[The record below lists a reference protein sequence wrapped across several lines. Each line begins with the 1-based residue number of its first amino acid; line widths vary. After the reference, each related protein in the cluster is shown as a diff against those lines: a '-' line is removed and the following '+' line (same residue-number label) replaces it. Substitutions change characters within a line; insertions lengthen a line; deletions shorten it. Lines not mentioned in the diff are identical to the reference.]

1 MDLRAA
7 AVSSTAQ
14 PRFYAAR
21 LAGTSVF
28 DPIGDAVAKVR
39 DVVVV
44 PQSRASARAVGLVVE
59 VSAKRRVFLPI
70 TRVTSISPGQVIST
84 GVLNV
89 RRFEKRTGE
98 LLVIG
103 ELLDRAVTLND
114 GSGEATVL
122 DIALDQ
128 DRHRDWNVSRLHLR
142 RRRRGSSLSRLVSRG
157 ETLTVELAEVSGLY
171 GSQAEQSAHLLAA
184 SYQDLN
190 PADLAEIIHELAP
203 KRRIE
208 LAGEL
213 ADERLAD
220 VIEELPE
227 DIRVEVVTGLDATRA
242 ADILDVMD
250 PDDAADLV
258 QELPD
263 SVAAHLLNLME
274 PEEAEDVRRLLAY
287 DEYTAGGMMT
297 TEPLI
302 VAPETPV
309 AHCLAMISREAIH
322 AALASTVHVCRSPL
336 ETPTGKLLGIVH
348 FQQLLR
354 ERPDRPVGEIIDQDK
369 VAVEPTA
376 PLSTV
381 TREMATYNLVSMPVI
396 DEDGRLLGAVTVDDV
411 LDHVLPDD
419 WREQDEPPPTT
430 GQIDLSEIAR
440 ATARDAEDDAAT
452 ED

>member
-1 MDLRAA
+1 M
-7 AVSSTAQ
+7 STTAQ

-21 LAGTSVF
+21 LAGTTVF
-28 DPIGDAVAKVR
+28 DPIGDVVATVR

-44 PQSRASARAVGLVVE
+44 PQTRASAHAVGFVVE

-103 ELLDRAVTLND
+103 DLLDRAVTMVD
-114 GSGEATVL
+114 GTGEATVL

-128 DRHRDWNVSRLHLR
+128 NRHRDWEVSRLHLR

-157 ETLTVELAEVSGLY
+157 ETLTVELAEVNGLY

-190 PADLAEIIHELAP
+190 PADLAEIIQELDP

-213 ADERLAD
+213 ADQRLAD
-220 VIEELPE
+220 VLEELPE
-227 DIRVEVVTGLDATRA
+227 DVRVEVVTGMDATRA
-242 ADILDVMD
+242 ADVLDVMN

-258 QELPD
+258 QELPEH
-263 SVAAHLLNLME
+263 VAAHLLNLME

-336 ETPTGKLLGIVH
+336 ETPSGKLLGIVH

-354 ERPDRPVGEIIDQDK
+354 ERPDRAVGEILDQDK
-369 VAVEPTA
+369 VAVRPTA
-376 PLSTV
+376 PLSEV
-381 TREMATYNLVSMPVI
+381 TREMATYNLVSIPVI
-396 DEDGRLLGAVTVDDV
+396 DDDGRLLGAVTVDDV

-419 WREQDEPPPTT
+419 WREQNEPPTST

-440 ATARDAEDDAAT
+440 ATARDAEDSAAADRPKG
-452 ED
+452 E

>member
-1 MDLRAA
+1 M
-7 AVSSTAQ
+7 STTAQ

-21 LAGTSVF
+21 LAGTTVF
-28 DPIGDAVAKVR
+28 DPIGDVVATVR

-44 PQSRASARAVGLVVE
+44 PQTRTSAHAVGFVVE

-103 ELLDRAVTLND
+103 DLLDRAVTMVD
-114 GSGEATVL
+114 GTGEATVL

-128 DRHRDWNVSRLHLR
+128 NRHRDWEVSRLHLR

-157 ETLTVELAEVSGLY
+157 ETLTVELAEVNGLY

-190 PADLAEIIHELAP
+190 PADLAEIIQELDP

-213 ADERLAD
+213 ADQRLAD
-220 VIEELPE
+220 VLEELPE
-227 DIRVEVVTGLDATRA
+227 DIRVEVVTGMDATRA
-242 ADILDVMD
+242 ADVLDVMN

-258 QELPD
+258 QELPEH
-263 SVAAHLLNLME
+263 VAAHLLNLME

-336 ETPTGKLLGIVH
+336 ETPSGKLLGIVH

-354 ERPDRPVGEIIDQDK
+354 ERPDRAVGEILDQDK
-369 VAVEPTA
+369 VAVRPTA
-376 PLSTV
+376 PLSEV
-381 TREMATYNLVSMPVI
+381 TREMATYNLVSIPVI
-396 DEDGRLLGAVTVDDV
+396 DDDGRLLGAVTVDDV

-419 WREQDEPPPTT
+419 WREQNEPPTST

-440 ATARDAEDDAAT
+440 ATARDAEDSAAADRT
-452 ED
+452 KGE

>member
-1 MDLRAA
+1 M
-7 AVSSTAQ
+7 SSTAQ

-21 LAGTSVF
+21 LTGTTVF
-28 DPIGDAVAKVR
+28 DPLGDVVATVR

-44 PQSRASARAVGLVVE
+44 PQARESARAVGLVVE
-59 VSAKRRVFLPI
+59 VAAKRRAFLPI
-70 TRVTSISPGQVIST
+70 TRVTAISPGQVIST

-103 ELLDRAVTLND
+103 DLLDRVVTLSD

-128 DRHRDWNVSRLHLR
+128 DRHKDWTISRLFLR
-142 RRRRGSSLSRLVSRG
+142 RRRRGGGPLGRLVSRG
-157 ETLTVELAEVSGLY
+157 ETITTPVAEVSGLY
-171 GSQAEQSAHLLAA
+171 GTQAEQSAHLLAA

-190 PADLAEIIHELAP
+190 PADLGEIIQELDA

-213 ADERLAD
+213 ADDRLAD
-220 VIEELPE
+220 VLGELPE
-227 DIRVEVVTGLDATRA
+227 DIRVEVVTGLDAARA
-242 ADILDVMD
+242 ADVLDVMD
-250 PDDAADLV
+250 PDDAADIV
-258 QELPD
+258 GELPEQ
-263 SVAAHLLNLME
+263 VAGQLLDLMA

-297 TEPLI
+297 TEPLV

-309 AHCLAMISREAIH
+309 AHCLAMISREALH

-336 ETPTGKLLGIVH
+336 ETPTGRLLGIVH

-354 ERPDRPVGEIIDQDK
+354 ERPDRPVGEILDADK
-369 VAVEPTA
+369 VAVPPTA
-376 PLSTV
+376 PLSGV
-381 TREMATYNLVSMPVI
+381 TREMATYNLVSIPVI

-411 LDHVLPDD
+411 LDHMLPDD
-419 WREQDEPPPTT
+419 WREQDEPVPTT
-430 GQIDLSEIAR
+430 GQIDLSQIAR
-440 ATARDAEDDAAT
+440 ATARDDAE
-452 ED
+452 EG

>member
-1 MDLRAA
+1 M
-7 AVSSTAQ
+7 STTAP

-21 LAGTSVF
+21 LAGTTVF
-28 DPIGDAVAKVR
+28 DPIGDVVATVR

-44 PQSRASARAVGLVVE
+44 PQTRTSARAVGLVVE
-59 VSAKRRVFLPI
+59 VSVKRRVFLPI

-103 ELLDRAVTLND
+103 DLLDRAVTLND
-114 GSGEATVL
+114 GSGEASVL

-128 DRHRDWNVSRLHLR
+128 NRHRDWEVSRLHLR
-142 RRRRGSSLSRLVSRG
+142 RRPKGGSLSRLVSRG
-157 ETLTVELAEVSGLY
+157 QTLTVELHEVAGLY
-171 GSQAEQSAHLLAA
+171 GTQAEQSAHLLAA

-190 PADLAEIIHELAP
+190 PADLAEIIQELET

-220 VIEELPE
+220 VLEELPE
-227 DIRVEVVTGLDATRA
+227 DIRVEVVTGLDAKRA
-242 ADILDVMD
+242 ADVLDVMD

-263 SVAAHLLNLME
+263 AVASQLLNLME
-274 PEEAEDVRRLLAY
+274 PEEAEDVRRLMAY

-309 AHCLAMISREAIH
+309 AHCLAMISREAVH

-354 ERPDRPVGEIIDQDK
+354 ERPDRAVGEIIDPDRA
-369 VAVEPTA
+369 AVEPTA
-376 PLSTV
+376 PLSFV
-381 TREMATYNLVSMPVI
+381 TREMATYNLVSIPVI

-430 GQIDLSEIAR
+430 GQIDLSQIAR
-440 ATARDAEDDAAT
+440 ATARDAEDEPTTDRTKGA
-452 ED
+452 

>member
-1 MDLRAA
+1 M
-7 AVSSTAQ
+7 SSNQ
-14 PRFYAAR
+14 HQRFYAAR

-28 DPIGDAVAKVR
+28 DPLGDVVAKVR
-39 DVVVV
+39 DVVVL
-44 PQSRASARAVGLVVE
+44 PQPRGSARAVGFVVE
-59 VSAKRRVFLPI
+59 VGGKRRVFLPI

-84 GVLNV
+84 GLLNV
-89 RRFEKRTGE
+89 RRFEKRAGE

-103 ELLDRAVTLND
+103 DLLDRVVTLTD
-114 GSGEATVL
+114 GSGEATVE
-122 DIALDQ
+122 DIALDRNRQ
-128 DRHRDWNVSRLHLR
+128 REWELSRLHVR
-142 RRRRGSSLSRLVSRG
+142 RHRKGGSLSRLMSRG
-157 ETLTVELAEVSGLY
+157 ETLTVPMSDVTGLY
-171 GSQAEQSAHLLAA
+171 GTQAEQSAALLAA

-190 PADLAEIIHELAP
+190 PADLAEIMQELDA

-208 LAGEL
+208 LSGEL

-220 VIEELPE
+220 VLEELPE
-227 DIRVEVVTGLDATRA
+227 DTRVEIITAMEAKRA
-242 ADILDVMD
+242 ADVLDAMD

-263 SVAAHLLNLME
+263 SVADRLLDLME

-287 DEYTAGGMMT
+287 DEYTAGGLMT

-309 AHCLAMISREAIH
+309 AHCLAMISREEVH

-336 ETPTGKLLGIVH
+336 ETPTGRLLGIVH

-354 ERPDRPVGEIIDQDK
+354 ERPDRAVGEILDQDK
-369 VAVEPTA
+369 VVLSPSS
-376 PLSTV
+376 PLSQV
-381 TREMATYNLVSMPVI
+381 TREMATYNLVSIPVV
-396 DEDGRLLGAVTVDDV
+396 DEDGHLLGAVTVDDV

-419 WREQDEPPPTT
+419 WREQDEVPVTT

-440 ATARDAEDDAAT
+440 GT
-452 ED
+452 ERT

>member
-1 MDLRAA
+1 M
-7 AVSSTAQ
+7 SSAQ
-14 PRFYAAR
+14 LARFYAAR
-21 LAGTSVF
+21 LAGTTVF
-28 DPIGDAVAKVR
+28 DPIGDVVAKVR
-39 DVVVV
+39 DVVVL
-44 PQSRASARAVGLVVE
+44 PQARSSARAVGFVVE
-59 VSAKRRVFLPI
+59 VAAKRRVFLPI

-89 RRFEKRTGE
+89 RRFEKRAGE

-103 ELLDRAVTLND
+103 DLLDRAVTLND

-128 DRHRDWNVSRLHLR
+128 NRHKDWEVSRLHVR

-157 ETLTVELAEVSGLY
+157 ETLTVQITEVSGLF
-171 GSQAEQSAHLLAA
+171 GTQAEQSAHLLAA

-190 PADLAEIIHELAP
+190 PADLAEIIQELDA

-220 VIEELPE
+220 ALEELPE
-227 DIRVEVVTGLDATRA
+227 DVRVEVVTGLDPTRA
-242 ADILDVMD
+242 ADVLDVMD
-250 PDDAADLV
+250 PDDAADLL
-258 QELPD
+258 QELPEQ
-263 SVAAHLLNLME
+263 VASQLLGLME

-297 TEPLI
+297 TEPII

-309 AHCLAMISREAIH
+309 AHCLAMISREDLH
-322 AALASTVHVCRSPL
+322 AALAATVLVCRAPL
-336 ETPTGKLLGIVH
+336 ETPTGRLLGIVH

-354 ERPDRPVGEIIDQDK
+354 ERPDRPVGEILDADR
-369 VAVEPTA
+369 VAVGPTA
-376 PLSTV
+376 PLSEV
-381 TREMATYNLVSMPVI
+381 TREMATYNLVSIPVI
-396 DEDGRLLGAVTVDDV
+396 DDDGHLLGTVTVDDV

-419 WREQDEPPPTT
+419 WREQDEPVPTT

-440 ATARDAEDDAAT
+440 ATARDDAE
-452 ED
+452 EE

>member
-1 MDLRAA
+1 M
-7 AVSSTAQ
+7 STTTP

-21 LAGTSVF
+21 LVGTTVF

-39 DVVVV
+39 DVVLL
-44 PQSRASARAVGLVVE
+44 PQARNSARAVGLVVE
-59 VSAKRRVFLPI
+59 VAVKRRVFLPI

-103 ELLDRAVTLND
+103 DLLDRAVTLHD

-128 DRHRDWNVSRLHLR
+128 NRHRDWEVSRLHVR

-157 ETLTVELAEVSGLY
+157 QTLTVELSEVAGLY
-171 GSQAEQSAHLLAA
+171 GTQAEQSAHLLAA

-190 PADLAEIIHELAP
+190 PADLAEIIQELDA

-213 ADERLAD
+213 SDERLAD
-220 VIEELPE
+220 ALEELPE
-227 DIRVEVVTGLDATRA
+227 DIRVEVVTGMDATRA
-242 ADILDVMD
+242 ADILDAMD

-263 SVAAHLLNLME
+263 QVASQLLNLME

-297 TEPLI
+297 TEPLV

-309 AHCLAMISREAIH
+309 AHCLAMISREALH

-354 ERPDRPVGEIIDQDK
+354 ERPDRPVGEILDADK
-369 VAVEPTA
+369 VAVGPTA
-376 PLSTV
+376 PLSEV
-381 TREMATYNLVSMPVI
+381 TREMATYNLVSIPVI

-411 LDHVLPDD
+411 LDHMLPDD
-419 WREQDEPPPTT
+419 WREQDEPVPTT

-440 ATARDAEDDAAT
+440 ATARDAAKE
-452 ED
+452 E

>member
-1 MDLRAA
+1 M
-7 AVSSTAQ
+7 STTSP

-21 LAGTSVF
+21 LVGTTVF
-28 DPIGDAVAKVR
+28 DPLGDAVARVR
-39 DVVVV
+39 DIVVL
-44 PQSRASARAVGLVVE
+44 PQSRGAARAVGLVVE
-59 VSAKRRVFLPI
+59 VAGKRRVFLPI
-70 TRVTSISPGQVIST
+70 TRVTAISPGQVIST

-89 RRFEKRTGE
+89 RRFEKRSGE
-98 LLVIG
+98 LLVVG
-103 ELLDRAVTLND
+103 DLLDRAVTLTD
-114 GSGEATVL
+114 GTGGATVL

-128 DRHRDWNVSRLHLR
+128 NRHKDWEVSRLHLR
-142 RRRRGSSLSRLVSRG
+142 RPRRGSSLSRLVSRG
-157 ETLTVELAEVSGLY
+157 ETLTVELNEVTGLY
-171 GSQAEQSAHLLAA
+171 GTQEEQSAHLLAA

-190 PADLAEIIHELAP
+190 PADLAEILQELDA

-213 ADERLAD
+213 ADERLAN
-220 VIEELPE
+220 VLEELPE

-242 ADILDVMD
+242 ADILDAMD

-258 QELPD
+258 QELPEQ
-263 SVAAHLLNLME
+263 VASQLLNLME

-309 AHCLAMISREAIH
+309 AHCLAMISREALH

-336 ETPTGKLLGIVH
+336 ETPSGKLLGIVH

-354 ERPDRPVGEIIDQDK
+354 ERPDRPVGEILDNDK
-369 VAVEPTA
+369 VAVRPTA
-376 PLSTV
+376 PLSAV
-381 TREMATYNLVSMPVI
+381 TREMATYNLVSIPVI
-396 DEDGRLLGAVTVDDV
+396 DEEGRLLGAVTVDDV
-411 LDHVLPDD
+411 LDHMLPDD
-419 WREQDEPPPTT
+419 WREQDEPVPTT

-440 ATARDAEDDAAT
+440 ATARDTAKEG
-452 ED
+452 

>member
-1 MDLRAA
+1 M
-7 AVSSTAQ
+7 STTQ
-14 PRFYAAR
+14 TPRFYAAR

-28 DPIGDAVAKVR
+28 DPIGDAVATVR

-44 PQSRASARAVGLVVE
+44 PQTRSSARAVGFVVE
-59 VSAKRRVFLPI
+59 VAAKRRVFLPI

-89 RRFEKRTGE
+89 RRFEKRAGE

-103 ELLDRAVTLND
+103 DLLDRVVSLTD

-122 DIALDQ
+122 DVALEQ
-128 DRHRDWNVSRLHLR
+128 NRHRDWEVSRLHVR
-142 RRRRGSSLSRLVSRG
+142 RRAKGGSLSRLVSRG
-157 ETLTVELAEVSGLY
+157 ATLTVTPDQVTGLY
-171 GSQAEQSAHLLAA
+171 GTQAEQSAHLLAA
-184 SYQDLN
+184 SYQELN
-190 PADLAEIIHELAP
+190 PADLAEIIQELEA

-208 LAGEL
+208 LAAEL
-213 ADERLAD
+213 SDERLAD
-220 VIEELPE
+220 VLEELPE
-227 DIRVEVVTGLDATRA
+227 DVRVEVVTGLDATRA
-242 ADILDVMD
+242 ADVLDVMD

-258 QELPD
+258 QELPEQ
-263 SVAAHLLNLME
+263 VASELLDLME

-297 TEPLI
+297 TEPLV

-309 AHCLAMISREAIH
+309 ATCLAMISREQLH

-354 ERPDRPVGEIIDQDK
+354 ERPDRAVGDLLDADK
-369 VAVEPTA
+369 VAVA
-376 PLSTV
+376 PSAHLSEV
-381 TREMATYNLVSMPVI
+381 TREMATYNLVSIPVI
-396 DEDGRLLGAVTVDDV
+396 DDDGRLLGAVTVDDV
-411 LDHVLPDD
+411 LDHVLPED
-419 WREQDEPPPTT
+419 WREEDEPRPIT

-440 ATARDAEDDAAT
+440 ATARDSREG
-452 ED
+452 EG